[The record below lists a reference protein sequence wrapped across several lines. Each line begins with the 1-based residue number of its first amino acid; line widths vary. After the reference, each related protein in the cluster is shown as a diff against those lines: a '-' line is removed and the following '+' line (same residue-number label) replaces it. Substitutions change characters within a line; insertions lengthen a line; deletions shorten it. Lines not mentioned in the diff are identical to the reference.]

1 MDFTPWQTQAPI
13 TPIGGSMLT
22 QTSATTTTA
31 PTTAPTLTRATTK
44 ANRLPIQLELPIVDT
59 IGNVTRNHGPC
70 DLVIDSLGWATLPPE
85 RRAELRRHIVPGLDA
100 DLCRCPSCTAKDGG
114 QDGVWWF
121 NADLRERIIKR
132 KIPYCFEGGVG
143 DVALENAA

>member
-1 MDFTPWQTQAPI
+1 M
-13 TPIGGSMLT
+13 
-22 QTSATTTTA
+22 
-31 PTTAPTLTRATTK
+31 
-44 ANRLPIQLELPIVDT
+44 DT

-70 DLVIDSLGWATLPPE
+70 DLVIDSLGWATLPPS

-100 DLCRCPSCTAKDGG
+100 DLCRCPSCTAKAGG